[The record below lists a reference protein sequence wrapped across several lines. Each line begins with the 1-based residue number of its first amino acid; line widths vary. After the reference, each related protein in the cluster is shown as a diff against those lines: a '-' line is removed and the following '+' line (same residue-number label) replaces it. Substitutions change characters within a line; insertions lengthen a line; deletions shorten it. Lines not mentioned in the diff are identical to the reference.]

1 MTPQSGAL
9 LPQLPVVL
17 ACGLVPA
24 LRMIVAGHSLIR
36 SQSALTADRELNIYI
51 TFLDA
56 VLARVLIAAGQPEAA
71 HERLDTAL
79 ALAQET
85 GMCFYDA
92 ELLRLLAHTHDD
104 PAARRADITAAL
116 TLAHRQGATLFE
128 LRAALDG
135 VELRGQPMRAA
146 LVDSASRI
154 PTDNAWPELA
164 RAHRILG

>member
-1 MTPQSGAL
+1 
-9 LPQLPVVL
+9 
-17 ACGLVPA
+17 
-24 LRMIVAGHSLIR
+24 
-36 SQSALTADRELNIYI
+36 
-51 TFLDA
+51 
-56 VLARVLIAAGQPEAA
+56 
-71 HERLDTAL
+71 
-79 ALAQET
+79 
-85 GMCFYDA
+85 
-92 ELLRLLAHTHDD
+92 LRLLAHTHDD

-128 LRAALDG
+128 LRAALDD